1 MPTVYGEGFFIIM
14 GGGDSMNS
22 FLIGLQFL
30 TRLFIVKQSV
40 WTEQSFGESVKYFP
54 AVGAVLGLICAVVVG
69 VVNYLCLPMFT
80 GAIGFASLI
89 ILTGGIHCDGL
100 MDSADGLFS
109 GREREKIL
117 DIMKDSRAGSFGVV
131 AMILVAVLEVS
142 TLAELAR
149 LSTWWLC
156 TAIYSAPI
164 IARLMM
170 VMTIGA
176 FPYARPSGM
185 GKAFAD
191 FTTRRTIIFA
201 AGESLLLLL
210 PLLIISE
217 IFFLSALTA
226 SLIALIVAWKFA
238 TFATEKIGGVTGDIY
253 GAVTML
259 AELFVLI
266 TFLLIGNYL
275 R

>member
-1 MPTVYGEGFFIIM
+1 MHEFFIA
-14 GGGDSMNS
+14 
-22 FLIGLQFL
+22 LQFL
-30 TRLFIVKQSV
+30 TRIFVVKQSV
-40 WTEQSFGESVKYFP
+40 WTEQSFGNSVKYFP
-54 AVGAVLGLICAVVVG
+54 AVGAVLGIFCAAIVG
-69 VVNYLCLPMFT
+69 VLNLLNLPLMT
-80 GAIGFASLI
+80 GAVGFASLI

-117 DIMKDSRAGSFGVV
+117 EIMKDSRAGSFGVV
-131 AMILVAVLEVS
+131 SMILVAAIEIS
-142 TLAELAR
+142 ALAELAK

-156 TAIYSAPI
+156 AAIYSAPI

-170 VMTIGA
+170 VVTIGA
-176 FPYARPSGM
+176 FPYARESGM
-185 GKAFAD
+185 GKSFAK

-201 AGESLLLLL
+201 AAETFLLLL
-210 PLLIISE
+210 PLNFLGE
-217 IFFLSALTA
+217 IFFLCAALA
-226 SLIALIVAWKFA
+226 SLVALIVAWRFA

-253 GAVTML
+253 GAVTTLTEMF
-259 AELFVLI
+259 ALI

>member
-1 MPTVYGEGFFIIM
+1 M
-14 GGGDSMNS
+14 MNS

-30 TRLFIVKQSV
+30 TRIFVVRQSV
-40 WTEQSFGESVKYFP
+40 WTEKSFGESVKFFP
-54 AVGAVLGLICAVVVG
+54 AIGAVLGVICAGVVG
-69 VVNYLCLPMFT
+69 AINFFTAENLPLLT

-117 DIMKDSRAGSFGVV
+117 EIMKDSRAGAFGVV
-131 AMILVAVLEVS
+131 SLVLVAALEIS
-142 TLAELAR
+142 ALAELAR

-156 TAIYSAPI
+156 AAIYSAPI

-170 VMTIGA
+170 VVTIGA
-176 FPYARPSGM
+176 FPYARPAGM
-185 GKAFAD
+185 GKAFAQ

-201 AGESLLLLL
+201 AGAAVLFLF
-210 PLLIISE
+210 PMIFVSE
-217 IFFLSALTA
+217 IFFFCAAAAT
-226 SLIALIVAWKFA
+226 LIALFVTWRFA
-238 TFATEKIGGVTGDIY
+238 NFATEKIGGVTGDIY
-253 GAVTML
+253 GAVTTLSEMF
-259 AELFVLI
+259 ALI

>member
-1 MPTVYGEGFFIIM
+1 
-14 GGGDSMNS
+14 MNS

-30 TRLFIVKQSV
+30 TRIFVVKQSV
-40 WTEQSFGESVKYFP
+40 WTEESFGQSVKYFP
-54 AVGAVLGLICAVVVG
+54 AVGAILGIICAGVVG
-69 VVNYLCLPMFT
+69 AINLLHLPLFT

-131 AMILVAVLEVS
+131 AMILIAVIETS
-142 TLAELAR
+142 TLIELAL
-149 LSTWWLC
+149 LSTWFLC
-156 TAIYSAPI
+156 AAIYSAPI

-170 VMTIGA
+170 VVTIGA
-176 FPYARPSGM
+176 FPYARPTGM
-185 GKAFAD
+185 GKAFAK

-201 AGESLLLLL
+201 AGETLLLLL
-210 PLLIISE
+210 PLGFISK
-217 IFFLSALTA
+217 IFFLCTA
-226 SLIALIVAWKFA
+226 AATLVALIVTWKFA
-238 TFATEKIGGVTGDIY
+238 TFSTEKIGGVTGDIY
-253 GAVTML
+253 GAVTTL

-266 TFLLIGNYL
+266 TFLMIGNYL

>member
-1 MPTVYGEGFFIIM
+1 M
-14 GGGDSMNS
+14 
-22 FLIGLQFL
+22 
-30 TRLFIVKQSV
+30 TRIFVVKQSV

-54 AVGAVLGLICAVVVG
+54 AVGAVLGIFYAAIVG
-69 VVNYLCLPMFT
+69 AINLLNLPLLT
-80 GAIGFASLI
+80 GAVGFSSLI

-117 DIMKDSRAGSFGVV
+117 EIMKDSRAGSFGVV
-131 AMILVAVLEVS
+131 SMILVAAIEIS
-142 TLAELAR
+142 ALAELAK

-156 TAIYSAPI
+156 AAIFSAPI

-170 VMTIGA
+170 VVTIGS
-176 FPYARPSGM
+176 FPYARKSGM
-185 GKAFAD
+185 GKSFAK

-201 AGESLLLLL
+201 AAETFLLLL
-210 PLLIISE
+210 PLNFISE
-217 IFFLSALTA
+217 IFLFCAAAANLV
-226 SLIALIVAWKFA
+226 ALIVAWRFA

-253 GAVTML
+253 GAVTTLTEMF
-259 AELFVLI
+259 ALI

>member
-1 MPTVYGEGFFIIM
+1 MTAGFSLTAVFLLFEGL
-14 GGGDSMNS
+14 MNS

-30 TRLFIVKQSV
+30 TRIFVVKQSV

-54 AVGAVLGLICAVVVG
+54 AVGAILGIICAAIVG
-69 VVNYLCLPMFT
+69 AINFLKMPLLT
-80 GAIGFASLI
+80 GATGFASLI

-117 DIMKDSRAGSFGVV
+117 EIMKDSRAGSFGVV
-131 AMILVAVLEVS
+131 SMILVAAMEIS
-142 TLAELAR
+142 TLIELEL

-156 TAIYSAPI
+156 MAIYSAPI
-164 IARLMM
+164 IGRLMM
-170 VMTIGA
+170 VITIGA
-176 FPYARPSGM
+176 FPYARESGM
-185 GKAFAD
+185 GKAFAK

-201 AGESLLLLL
+201 TGEMILLLL
-210 PLLIISE
+210 PLIFISPIFLIC
-217 IFFLSALTA
+217 AGAA
-226 SLIALIVAWKFA
+226 SLIALIVTWRFA
-238 TFATEKIGGVTGDIY
+238 TFSTEKIGGVTGDIY
-253 GAVTML
+253 GAITTLSEMF
-259 AELFVLI
+259 ALI

>member
-1 MPTVYGEGFFIIM
+1 
-14 GGGDSMNS
+14 MNS

-30 TRLFIVKQSV
+30 TRIFVVKQSV
-40 WTEQSFGESVKYFP
+40 WTEDSFGQSVKYFP
-54 AVGAVLGLICAVVVG
+54 AVGAILGIICAGVVG
-69 VVNYLCLPMFT
+69 AINLLHLPLFT

-131 AMILVAVLEVS
+131 AMILIAVIETS
-142 TLAELAR
+142 TLIELA
-149 LSTWWLC
+149 LLATWFLC
-156 TAIYSAPI
+156 AAIYSAPI

-170 VMTIGA
+170 VVTIGA
-176 FPYARPSGM
+176 FPYARPTGM
-185 GKAFAD
+185 GKAFAK

-201 AGESLLLLL
+201 AGETLLLLL
-210 PLLIISE
+210 PLGFISK
-217 IFFLSALTA
+217 IFFLCAAAAT
-226 SLIALIVAWKFA
+226 LIALIVTWKFA
-238 TFATEKIGGVTGDIY
+238 TFSTEKIGGVTGDIY
-253 GAVTML
+253 GAVTTL

-266 TFLLIGNYL
+266 TFLMIGNYL